1 MMTLIILFAMLKAYF
16 KAVFQTIH
24 KLLLDYAIIYSV
36 HVYLR
41 YSRRRSP
48 RGV

>member
-24 KLLLDYAIIYSV
+24 KLLLDYAIIILFCARV
-36 HVYLR
+36 LEIF
-41 YSRRRSP
+41 
-48 RGV
+48 